1 MQLLLDSGFFC
12 FVTKVTLTE
21 VLPCSVSSREH
32 RQGSLWHNPYS
43 GSATEVA
50 GITML
55 YCEHI
60 IPEFPIGHLT
70 QN

>member
-1 MQLLLDSGFFC
+1 MLELDISCYLVLFC

-21 VLPCSVSSREH
+21 VLPCSISSREH

-55 YCEHI
+55 
-60 IPEFPIGHLT
+60 
-70 QN
+70 